1 MSINKVL
8 QVQHIKPAIL
18 KLNPQCRNGDDV
30 LMKEL
35 LAAFLQFEKS
45 EVHTFILDLQ
55 KVQNFSTDF
64 IVLMLELT
72 ARAERRNGEL
82 VVLNIQPEA
91 MEDLLTFNPK
101 QYLTVKK
108 DDAGFRG
115 DDLPMPSSFDSVFK
129 APDDASD
136 RSPGW
141 GKGIKSIELP
151 YDEGA
156 LYLATDLVSR
166 EAEEVGF
173 PANEISRIKIAVY
186 EACLNAIQHT
196 RTARAQAKIVVQV
209 EKKPDALQISVTDFG
224 RGFQVQKT
232 SEYNV
237 TEAALNRRTGGMGL
251 HIIRRAMDVVD
262 YQVDHLKGNT
272 LKMIKY
278 LKK

>member
-1 MSINKVL
+1 MNRVL
-8 QVQHIKPAIL
+8 QVQQIKPSTL
-18 KLNPQCRNGDDV
+18 KLIAQCQTGDDV
-30 LMKEL
+30 LTREV

-45 EVHTFILDLQ
+45 EIHTFILDLRQ
-55 KVQNFSTDF
+55 VQGFSTDF
-64 IVLMLELT
+64 IVLMLELS
-72 ARAERRNGEL
+72 ARAKRRNGEL
-82 VVLNIQPEA
+82 MILNIQPEA
-91 MEDLLTFNPK
+91 LEDLLTFNPK

-108 DDAGFRG
+108 EEEAGFRG
-115 DDLPMPSSFDSVFK
+115 DDLPLPSSFKPVSKV
-129 APDDASD
+129 PDDSTGRPA
-136 RSPGW
+136 GW
-141 GKGIKSIELP
+141 GKGIRRIELP
-151 YDEGA
+151 YDEDA

-196 RTARAQAKIVVQV
+196 RTARAQSKIVVEV
-209 EKKPDALQISVTDFG
+209 EKKPGALQISVTDFG

-232 SEYNV
+232 REYNV

-278 LKK
+278 IKK